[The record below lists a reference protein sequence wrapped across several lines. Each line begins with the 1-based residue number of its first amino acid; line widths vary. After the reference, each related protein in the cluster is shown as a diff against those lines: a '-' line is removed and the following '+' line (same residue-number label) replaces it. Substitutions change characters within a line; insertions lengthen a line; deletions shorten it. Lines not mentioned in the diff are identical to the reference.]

1 MKVTRQITARKL
13 QAYLKGR
20 LETAELVEWAEQAM
34 LDGDFAPADAPV
46 LRKVVPRLG
55 VADVRAFGLE
65 WTDCVQLLRL
75 LGFRARVDVVA
86 A

>member
-1 MKVTRQITARKL
+1 MRITRQLAARKL

-20 LETAELVEWAEQAM
+20 LETAALVEWVEQAM
-34 LDGDFAPADAPV
+34 MKGDVAPADAAV

-55 VADVRAFGLE
+55 VADVRGFGLE
-65 WTDCVQLLRL
+65 WSDCARMLRQ
-75 LGFRARVDVVA
+75 LGFRARIDVVA

>member
-1 MKVTRQITARKL
+1 MKVTCQLAARKI

-20 LETAELVEWAEQAM
+20 LDADELVEWAEHAM
-34 LDGDFAPADAPV
+34 LEGDFAAADAAV

-65 WTDCVQLLRL
+65 WADCAQLLRH
-75 LGFRARVDVVA
+75 LGFRARIDVVA

>member
-1 MKVTRQITARKL
+1 
-13 QAYLKGR
+13 
-20 LETAELVEWAEQAM
+20 M
-34 LDGDFAPADAPV
+34 LDGDFAPADAAV

-65 WTDCVQLLRL
+65 WADCAQMLRL
-75 LGFRARVDVVA
+75 LGFRARIEVVA